1 MTINVSIKNED
12 SRANAIIEVISTD
25 TYRPYDREGN
35 VMFSTV
41 RTQSEAV
48 LKGGESKTV
57 YVTSTMKL
65 EVIERQNG

>member
-1 MTINVSIKNED
+1 MTISVTIKNED
-12 SRANAIIEVISTD
+12 SRANAVIEVISTD
-25 TYRPYDREGN
+25 SYHPKDKDGN
-35 VMFSTV
+35 VMFSTI

-48 LKGGESKTV
+48 LAGGESKQV